1 MRGFLFGF
9 IVILPFLWLADFV
22 EFLEIV
28 DFVGFAFLRGDFASG
43 GFLISTPFRFWHTI
57 FDIAL
62 FYVVCGFCFY
72 RLFIF
77 FGIILRFFS
86 NFSNTKS

>member
-9 IVILPFLWLADFV
+9 IVILLFSWLADFV

-57 FDIAL
+57 FDTAL
-62 FYVVCGFCFY
+62 FYVACVWILLLSLIYFLWY
-72 RLFIF
+72 NTTIF
-77 FGIILRFFS
+77 
-86 NFSNTKS
+86 